1 MNGTGGYTAAQQSA
15 LADNGEK
22 LAPGGVYVLPN
33 NVKRACGIS
42 MNPDYAECFALVRT
56 DVVGP
61 DVNGYGPPDLQS
73 AYNLPSATKGSGQTV
88 AIVDAFDQP
97 NIESDLQVY
106 RTNFGLPTCNSS
118 NGCFQKLNQDG
129 LPGPYPPP
137 NTGWGQEISLDV
149 DMVSA
154 SCPNCNIILIEAT
167 DNSFKNLGIAV
178 KRAVKL
184 KADVVS
190 NSYGAAGNYKA
201 WGIMKAYTYR
211 HPVIMASSGDS
222 GYGPSVPAGFPT
234 VVSVGGTSLRRI
246 TSGRG
251 WQETVWNGT
260 NSGCS
265 TKQMKP
271 TWQTDKVCKG
281 KTQNDVSAVSNPGT
295 GVAFYDTYGGP
306 GWGVIGGTSV
316 ASPLLAGIYGLAEN
330 GSKIDNAASH
340 FWAQGASL
348 YDVVSGSNGIC
359 TPPDKRAYWCTGEV
373 GYDGPTGN
381 GTPNGTGAF

>member
-1 MNGTGGYTAAQQSA
+1 
-15 LADNGEK
+15 
-22 LAPGGVYVLPN
+22 
-33 NVKRACGIS
+33 
-42 MNPDYAECFALVRT
+42 MNPDYAECYALVRT

-61 DVNGYGPPDLQS
+61 DVSGYGPPDLQS
-73 AYNLPSATKGSGQTV
+73 AYNLPSATKGTGQTV
-88 AIVDAFDQP
+88 AIVDAYDQP

-106 RTNFGLPTCNSS
+106 RSNFGLPTCDSS

-129 LPGPYPPP
+129 LRRPLPAAQRRLG
-137 NTGWGQEISLDV
+137 NKKISLDV

-154 SCPNCNIILIEAT
+154 SCPNCKIILLEGT
-167 DNSFKNLGIAV
+167 DNSFKNLGIAE

-184 KADVVS
+184 GADVVS

-211 HPVIMASSGDS
+211 HPVIMASAGDS
-222 GYGPSVPAGFPT
+222 GYGPSVPAGYPS

-260 NSGCS
+260 NSGCD
-265 TKQMKP
+265 TRQIKP

-281 KTQNDVSAVSNPGT
+281 KMQNDVSAVSNPGT
-295 GVAFYDTYGGP
+295 GVAFYDTYSFG

-316 ASPLLAGIYGLAEN
+316 ASPLLAGVYGLAEN
-330 GSKIDNAASH
+330 GSKINNAASL
-340 FWAQGASL
+340 FWAAGCVALRRHLGNQRYLHAARQTGVLVHRRGWLRRAHR
-348 YDVVSGSNGIC
+348 
-359 TPPDKRAYWCTGEV
+359 KRHAERRGRILV
-373 GYDGPTGN
+373 
-381 GTPNGTGAF
+381 